1 MDKHTVEKI
10 KQKLKKRA
18 LVISF
23 MPFVIRRLVAILI
36 DLRAKGPENVDVFK
50 EYYYYGSRGILKG

>member
-23 MPFVIRRLVAILI
+23 MPFVILRLVAI
-36 DLRAKGPENVDVFK
+36 
-50 EYYYYGSRGILKG
+50 